1 MEIRSILI
9 SDMPAVASLALAA
22 LNLGLL
28 FLLLSRIKRQEAE
41 LEKDRT
47 NFAVLERGQERL
59 ETALREE
66 MLVVRRENAERGRQ
80 DRTEQKESIKAFGDG
95 IERKLADTLSRVG
108 DQMTRINRNLGEMSQ
123 VASDVLDLKKVMTNI
138 TSRGAWGEAR
148 LEAILEDTLTSGQYV
163 KNAQVS
169 QGQERV
175 EFAVMLPGGE
185 GASSPLYLSVDS
197 KFPLEDYQRLLD
209 AQEAGDVTMI
219 AEAAKALE
227 MAIRKQAKT
236 IGDKYIN
243 PPITADFAIMFLPAE
258 GLYLEAL
265 RRPGLLDLARR
276 EYKVAIVGPSTI
288 TAFLLSLRMGFT
300 TLAMQKRSKEVW
312 ELLALIRKEFGRFG
326 DRLGK
331 AREKLDQADGALD
344 EVFTSVRQMDR
355 KMKRM
360 ETIGPEEDATEE

>member
-1 MEIRSILI
+1 MEIQSIL
-9 SDMPAVASLALAA
+9 SSGLPAVASVALAG
-22 LNLGLL
+22 LNLVLL
-28 FLLLSRIKRQEAE
+28 FLLLSRQEAE

-47 NFAVLERGQERL
+47 NFAVLERGQDRL

-80 DRTEQKESIKAFGDG
+80 DRTEQKESIRAFGDG

-123 VASDVLDLKKVMTNI
+123 IATDVMDLKRVMTNI

-148 LEAILEDTLTSGQYV
+148 LEAILEDTLTTGQYI
-163 KNAQVS
+163 KNAQVA

-185 GASSPLYLSVDS
+185 GAQGPLYLSVDS
-197 KFPLEDYQRLLD
+197 KFPLEDYQRLLN
-209 AQEAGDVTMI
+209 AQEAGDPAST

-227 MAIRKQAKT
+227 MAIRRQAKK

-243 PPITADFAIMFLPAE
+243 PPLTADFALLFLPAE

-265 RRPGLLDLARR
+265 RRPGLLDAARR
-276 EYKVAIVGPSTI
+276 EHKVAIVGPSTI

-312 ELLALIRKEFGRFG
+312 ELLTLIRKEFGRFG
-326 DRLGK
+326 ERLEK
-331 AREKLDQADGALD
+331 ARERMDQADGALD

-355 KMKRM
+355 KMKRL
-360 ETIGPEEDATEE
+360 ESIGPEEGTDTAGA